1 MQASSGESMAADF
14 ELTFL
19 GTGTSVG
26 VPVIGCPCRVCHSED
41 PRNKRTRS
49 SIHIR
54 TGGLSILVDSGPD
67 LREQALRE
75 NLTAVDAVLYTHSHV
90 DHVVGFDELRAFC
103 WHREEPLP
111 LYATPQCMDT
121 IRNMFGWAF
130 SEENIFRGYIKPDP
144 HLISG
149 LFSLGELSIT
159 PLPVLHAKADTI
171 GFLFRGPAGPSVAY
185 IPDVKSVPEQTMEL
199 LHGVDILIIDAL
211 RTAPHPTHLSTDEA
225 LEVIAR
231 AGVERAWLTHL
242 SHESDHHELEAILP
256 HGVQAAYDGLK
267 IRG

>member
-1 MQASSGESMAADF
+1 MAADF

-49 SIHIR
+49 SIHVR
-54 TGGLSILVDSGPD
+54 SGEVSILVDSGPD

-75 NLTAVDAVLYTHSHV
+75 NLTKVDAVIYTHSHV

-111 LYATPQCMDT
+111 LHATEECMAT
-121 IRNMFGWAF
+121 IKNMFGWAF
-130 SEENIFRGYIKPDP
+130 SEENVYRGYIKPAP
-144 HLISG
+144 KIIEGPFTLGHLK
-149 LFSLGELSIT
+149 IT
-159 PLPVLHAKADTI
+159 PLPVVHAKAETN
-171 GFLFRGPAGPSVAY
+171 GFLFESPGCPSVAY
-185 IPDVKSVPEQTMEL
+185 IPDVKRVPDETLPL
-199 LHGVDILIIDAL
+199 LRRADILIIDAL
-211 RTAPHPTHLSTDEA
+211 RTAPHPTHMSTDEA
-225 LEVIAR
+225 LEVIAN
-231 AGVERAWLTHL
+231 AGVKRGYLTHL
-242 SHESDHHELEAILP
+242 SHESDHHELSAILP
-256 HGVQAAYDGLK
+256 EGVQVAYDGLK